1 MVKGVFVN
9 ETEATPQTTR
19 RNVLLGAGAL
29 GTVAVL
35 AACGTSDGNG
45 SGNPDTV
52 TPGSTFGT
60 STGTRGSADQS
71 LGPSSEI
78 PVGGGKIFTDE
89 NIVVT
94 QPQAGTFKGF
104 NATCTHQG
112 CQVSKVADGTIQ
124 CMCHGSQFSI
134 VDGSVQ
140 VGPAPRPLGAAN
152 ISVADGKISL
162 A

>member
-1 MVKGVFVN
+1 MN

-19 RNVLLGAGAL
+19 RTVLLGAGAL

-35 AACGTSDGNG
+35 AACGTSDGNDA
-45 SGNPDTV
+45 GNPDTV
-52 TPGSTFGT
+52 THPGSTASASATGGGD
-60 STGTRGSADQS
+60 STQS
-71 LGPSSEI
+71 LGATSDI
-78 PVGGGKIFTDE
+78 PVGGGKIFADQ
-89 NIVVT
+89 NVVVT
-94 QPQAGTFKGF
+94 QPQQGTFKGF

-134 VDGSVQ
+134 TDGSVK
-140 VGPAPRPLGAAN
+140 VGPAPTALGAAN
-152 ISVADGKISL
+152 ISVADGTIKL